1 MNNTVIIK
9 IHNNLIAFSPATN
22 ITIETTNLPTEQFSF
37 SSRAMYWKLQMNT
50 FDRKNKSL
58 TVSIIDY
65 DNQDINS
72 WQQQIP
78 KSKIEQL
85 IFQEIHWDDFSKCLS
100 YYDGTLKKSLKSIL
114 TNKDIK
120 SSLSRKPVTILHR
133 LSINKMKIGSGCLWY
148 SKKVRW
154 AKEPQTF
161 TIEHPLMIP
170 QMELI
175 KPYFHNVMG
184 GKMID
189 VEVSVLHQGD
199 HVEVIKTLAPQLQKI
214 NKESLYIMRG
224 LEIKNWVKSQKEQ
237 YQTNIL
243 QEDIDLSYD
252 SSATGNVDS
261 IEREL
266 LTRILE
272 ESDVRNK
279 YQLLYL
285 SDATSPTDRL
295 MLTIQPQ
302 FGFIFTI
309 RGEEMLHCIWE
320 LVDSH
325 ATYIWSFPHALHSGR
340 YFKILRREFAK
351 ITELGRQVYRDTYV
365 ANNDYYLRTI
375 NHGNNND
382 PMVDRY
388 GQWRIRVEGC
398 LV

>member
-1 MNNTVIIK
+1 MSDTIVIK
-9 IHNNLIAFSPATN
+9 IHENSIWFNPSEKLNLI
-22 ITIETTNLPTEQFSF
+22 ETNLPVQLFTF
-37 SSRAMYWKLQMNT
+37 SSRPIYWKLQMHS
-50 FDRKNKSL
+50 FVKKSKTL

-65 DNQDINS
+65 DAADIEQ
-72 WQQQIP
+72 WQAQSP
-78 KSKIEQL
+78 KSKISLL
-85 IFQEIHWDDFSKCLS
+85 IIKEIIWEPFSKCLS
-100 YYDGTLKKSLKSIL
+100 YYDGQLKASLSSLL
-114 TNKDIK
+114 TTVQN
-120 SSLSRKPVTILHR
+120 SAPLSRKPVTILHR
-133 LSINKMKIGSGCLWY
+133 LSINKMKIGSGCLSY
-148 SKKVRW
+148 SKKVPW
-154 AKEPQTF
+154 SKERQTF

-175 KPYFHNVMG
+175 KPYFHNIMN
-184 GKMID
+184 GKMVD

-199 HVEVIKTLAPQLQKI
+199 HVEIIRTHAPQLQKI
-214 NKESLYIMRG
+214 NNESLFIMRG
-224 LEIKNWVKSQKEQ
+224 LQIKEWVKSQKEQ
-237 YQTNIL
+237 YQSNIL

-252 SSATGNVDS
+252 PSDAGNIDS

-266 LTRILE
+266 LDRILT

-279 YQLLYL
+279 HQLLYL

-309 RGEEMLHCIWE
+309 RGEEMVHCIWE

-325 ATYIWSFPHALHSGR
+325 ATYIWSFPHSMHSDR

-365 ANNDYYLRTI
+365 ANHDYHLRTI
-375 NHGNNND
+375 NHGNSTD
-382 PMVDRY
+382 PMVDRF
-388 GQWRIRVEGC
+388 GQWRIKVESF